1 MLVSPGV
8 SPINGQNPGVA
19 TFEVD
24 SETLDPQ
31 NLELHFL
38 RLELTYGWEVL
49 PKDIASYPFRS
60 VSLSN
65 QFGLY
70 QLTGASL
77 KQFKS
82 VLESKQSFTE
92 KFLISKIGF
101 DPNDN
106 SEFKRGMDIYIN
118 DIEIVTA
125 NKQKLYKFICQMHMN
140 KDSKELAQ
148 CVTDAKGF
156 LALE

>member
-1 MLVSPGV
+1 
-8 SPINGQNPGVA
+8 
-19 TFEVD
+19 
-24 SETLDPQ
+24 
-31 NLELHFL
+31 LELHFL

-101 DPNDN
+101 DPTDS
-106 SEFKRGMDIYIN
+106 SEYKRGMDIYIN

-125 NKQKLYKFICQMHMN
+125 NKQKLYKFIC
-140 KDSKELAQ
+140 
-148 CVTDAKGF
+148 
-156 LALE
+156 